1 MDQSPVKLNP
11 VTITI
16 ARPTRR
22 GVAAGALAC
31 GFIGGSVPVSG
42 LLTHYPILAGQ
53 SARYAVG
60 AVLIAVWAMA
70 RRLPVT
76 VPKLKDLPALLAVVG
91 VGMIGFNIFLLT
103 AQHHA
108 EPGLV
113 AAVIGGSPLVIAL
126 AAPLMSGA
134 RPAVRALAGA
144 ALVVAGIV
152 VLSGGGTWSGPG
164 LLLAVLTMLCEAS
177 FTLFAIGVVRRLGT
191 FSVALWCHVLAAV
204 CAGLLAV
211 PFDGVFR
218 LPTTVELVAV
228 LAVAVITVVAF
239 CLWYHSVSVL
249 GAGRAAVL
257 IGVMPVSGL
266 VVAVALGAQPLT
278 IVALAGASIVAAGCA
293 VGLRG

>member
-1 MDQSPVKLNP
+1 MDQSAVKLNR

-42 LLTHYPILAGQ
+42 LLVHYPILAGQ

-60 AVLIAVWAMA
+60 AALIAVWAMS
-70 RRLPVT
+70 RRLPIS
-76 VPKLKDLPALLAVVG
+76 VPKLRDLPGLLAVVG
-91 VGMIGFNIFLLT
+91 VGMIGFNVFLLT
-103 AQHHA
+103 AQRHA

-113 AAVIGGSPLVIAL
+113 AAVLGGSPLVIAL
-126 AAPLMSGA
+126 VAPLLSGV

-144 ALVVAGIV
+144 GLVVAGIV

-164 LLLAVLTMLCEAS
+164 LVLAVLTMLCEAA
-177 FTLFAIGVVRRLGT
+177 FTLFAVGVVRRLGT

-204 CAGLLAV
+204 CAGVLAV
-211 PFDGVFR
+211 PFDVAFR
-218 LPTTVELVAV
+218 LPSTVELVAV

-266 VVAVALGAQPLT
+266 AAAVALGAQPLT
-278 IVALAGASIVAAGCA
+278 VVALVGASVVAVGCA